1 MIRCKRIYE
10 PSERGDG
17 YRVLVDRLWPRGL
30 TKEEADYDVWIKDIA
45 PSTELRKWYGH
56 RPELWPE
63 FQQRY
68 RQELKRP
75 EVAPELEKLR
85 GIAAKRPLTLLTAT
99 KDLAESQ
106 AAVLKAVLDGHH

>member
-30 TKEEADYDVWIKDIA
+30 KKEEAAFDVWIKDIA
-45 PSTELRKWYGH
+45 PSTELRQWYGH
-56 RPELWPE
+56 RSEAWPE

-75 EVAPELEKLR
+75 EAAAELEKLR
-85 GIAAKRPLTLLTAT
+85 EIAAKRPLTLLTAT
-99 KDLAESQ
+99 KEVAESH
-106 AAVLKAVLDGHH
+106 AAVLKAVLGHH